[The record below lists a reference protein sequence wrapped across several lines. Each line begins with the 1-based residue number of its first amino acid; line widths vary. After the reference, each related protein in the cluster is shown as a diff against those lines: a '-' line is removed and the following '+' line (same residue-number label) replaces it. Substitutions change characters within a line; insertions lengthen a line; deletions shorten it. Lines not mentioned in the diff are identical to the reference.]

1 MVDGTIRA
9 LRCNV
14 CAIEGFSVQTKR
26 CSLGQFLPT
35 IPLGAA
41 TLLFALLAL
50 RDKVH
55 FLAIGL
61 GNSLSDNTFIK
72 AANELF
78 YGFAFSTFNSH
89 SAAGSTVPGINKESL
104 PGVGRR
110 PIPLVLP

>member
-14 CAIEGFSVQTKR
+14 CAIEGFSIQTKR
-26 CSLGQFLPT
+26 SSFGQFLST
-35 IPLGAA
+35 IPLGAT
-41 TLLFALLAL
+41 TLLFALLTL

-55 FLAIGL
+55 FLAIGF
-61 GNSLSDNTFIK
+61 GDSFSDNTFIK

-89 SAAGSTVPGINKESL
+89 SAAGSTVPSYDRES
-104 PGVGRR
+104 
-110 PIPLVLP
+110 

>member
-14 CAIEGFSVQTKR
+14 CAIEGFSIQTKR
-26 CSLGQFLPT
+26 SSFGQFLST
-35 IPLGAA
+35 IPLGAT
-41 TLLFALLAL
+41 TLLFALLTL

-55 FLAIGL
+55 FLAIGF
-61 GNSLSDNTFIK
+61 GDSLSDNTFIK

-89 SAAGSTVPGINKESL
+89 SAAGSTVPSCDRES
-104 PGVGRR
+104 
-110 PIPLVLP
+110 